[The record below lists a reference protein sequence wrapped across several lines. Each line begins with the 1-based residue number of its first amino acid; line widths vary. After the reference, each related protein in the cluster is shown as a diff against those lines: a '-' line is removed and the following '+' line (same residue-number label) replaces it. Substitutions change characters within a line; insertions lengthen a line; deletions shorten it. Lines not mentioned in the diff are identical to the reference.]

1 MVTTV
6 LDSYRRHRFAWLFFS
21 LLLTLSA
28 NPALKAL
35 VSGFNPLDLLL
46 AVNLVAA
53 IASAAYERWIRAL
66 LFLSEN

>member
-21 LLLTLSA
+21 LLFTLSA
-28 NPALKAL
+28 HPALKAL
-35 VSGFNPLDLLL
+35 ISGFNPLDLLL
-46 AVNLVAA
+46 AVNLAAA
-53 IASAAYERWIRAL
+53 IAGAAYERWIRAL